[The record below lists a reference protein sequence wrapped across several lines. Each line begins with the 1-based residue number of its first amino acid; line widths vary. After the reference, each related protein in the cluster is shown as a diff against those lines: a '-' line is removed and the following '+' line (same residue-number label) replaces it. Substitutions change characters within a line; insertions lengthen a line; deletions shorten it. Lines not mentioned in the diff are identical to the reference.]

1 MKPNPFLYAGVAA
14 AYIGLL
20 VLGISSAGS
29 FFGPEE
35 SILIPMAML
44 SLFVLSAA
52 VMGFLFLYQPFTL
65 YFEDR
70 KQEALL
76 FFAKTVLTFTFFGL
90 AFASGALLF
99 SLQ

>member
-1 MKPNPFLYAGVAA
+1 MTPNPFLYAGAAA

-70 KQEALL
+70 KREALL
-76 FFAKTVLTFTFFGL
+76 FFGKTVGTFAFLTIL
-90 AFASGALLF
+90 FATIATLVSFA
-99 SLQ
+99 